1 MRMKRTTPTAWSS
14 TSPVETDQLCRLAVK
29 AMIAVLDETHIG
41 GERVAVLED
50 EITSDTV
57 AGLIVAV
64 LAEIHGENEI
74 AIGNTDEGSL
84 VDVLVKRIA
93 SSS

>member
-14 TSPVETDQLCRLAVK
+14 TSPVETDQLGRLAVR